1 MKKEQFNL
9 LLAKGS
15 NKWENRELLV
25 TTVLA
30 NQELMTQL
38 LENMKRVNE
47 KNSAYAARILE
58 LVVKKDN
65 KLILP
70 FLDEFTSLLKELK
83 FDGSV
88 RASAKLIEILCVH
101 YFVKL
106 NPIFIERLTDNTL
119 ELFTE
124 VCFDWMITDRATAI
138 QAHSMYALYL
148 LGDKF
153 DWIHS
158 ELVLIINR
166 NLPNKSIGYQ
176 NRGKKI
182 INAIKTDLFFKL

>member
-9 LLAKGS
+9 LLAEGS

-30 NQELMTQL
+30 NQEFIIEL
-38 LENMKRVNE
+38 LENTKRVNE

-65 KLILP
+65 KILLP
-70 FLDEFTSLLKELK
+70 FIDGFTSLLKELK

-88 RASAKLIEILCVH
+88 RASAKLIEVLCVH

-106 NPIFIERLTDNTL
+106 NPVFIEKLTDETL

-124 VCFDWMITDRATAI
+124 VCFDWMITDKATAI

-153 DWIHS
+153 DWIHN
-158 ELVLIINR
+158 ELVLIIDR
-166 NLPNKSIGYQ
+166 NLSTKSIGYQ

-182 INAIKTDLFFKL
+182 INAIKTDTFFKL